1 MPSPLEVVTTYL
13 HAKDGNR
20 PFLMRR
26 AFAEDARLEMVVKTD
41 AISFPS
47 TASGL
52 PELEEILVRRFAT
65 AFENVYTFGLK
76 RPTEA
81 DRHHFICPWLVA
93 MSARSDGA
101 LRVGSGLYEWHFSSD
116 ARCLVEKLV
125 ITIDVMEVLPAT
137 ELGSIMGW
145 ITNLPYPWC
154 RPDEVVQS
162 MPRLT
167 ALAPIERYL
176 KELG

>member
-1 MPSPLEVVTTYL
+1 MSSPLEAVTTYF
-13 HAKDGNR
+13 HAKDGSR

-26 AFAEDARLEMVVKTD
+26 AFAEDAQLEMVVKTD

-65 AFENVYTFGLK
+65 AFENVHTFGLK
-76 RPTEA
+76 RPTET
-81 DRHHFICPWLVA
+81 DRHHFTCPWLVA

-101 LRVGSGLYEWHFSSD
+101 VRVGSGLYDWRFSSD
-116 ARCLVEKLV
+116 VRCLVEKLV

-137 ELGSIMGW
+137 ELASIMGW
-145 ITNLPYPWC
+145 ITALPYPWC
-154 RPDEVVQS
+154 LPDEVVRD
-162 MPRLT
+162 MPRIE
-167 ALAPIERYL
+167 ALAPVERYL

>member
-1 MPSPLEVVTTYL
+1 MPSPLEVVSTYF

-20 PFLMRR
+20 PFLMSR
-26 AFAEDARLEMVVKTD
+26 AFAEDAQLEMVVKTD

-47 TASGL
+47 KASGL
-52 PELEEILVRRFAT
+52 PELEEILVRRFAA

-76 RPTEA
+76 QPTEA
-81 DRHHFICPWLVA
+81 DRHHFTCPWLVA

-101 LRVGSGLYEWHFSSD
+101 VRVGSGLYDWRFSSD
-116 ARCLVEKLV
+116 AGCLVEKLV

-137 ELGSIMGW
+137 ELASIMGW
-145 ITNLPYPWC
+145 ITALPYPWC
-154 RPDEVVQS
+154 RPDEVVRD
-162 MPRLT
+162 MPRLA
-167 ALAPIERYL
+167 ALVPVERYL

>member
-1 MPSPLEVVTTYL
+1 MPSPLEAVTTYF
-13 HAKDGNR
+13 HAKDGNS

-26 AFAEDARLEMVVKTD
+26 AFAEDAQLEMVVKTD

-47 TASGL
+47 KASGL

-81 DRHHFICPWLVA
+81 DRHHFTCPWLVA

-101 LRVGSGLYEWHFSSD
+101 VRVGSGLYDWQFSSD
-116 ARCLVEKLV
+116 ARCLAERLV
-125 ITIDVMEVLPAT
+125 ITIDVMELLPAS
-137 ELGSIMGW
+137 ELGNIMSW
-145 ITNLPYPWC
+145 ITALPYPWC
-154 RPDEVVQS
+154 QPGQALQS
-162 MPRLT
+162 MPRLD
-167 ALAPIERYL
+167 ALAPVRRYL
-176 KELG
+176 EEIA